1 MNKNFQQDQI
11 FYFLLIL
18 FIVISVFGKYV
29 IPIIVIGSLIF
40 LFINKTK
47 KYMDKENVIDVGQG
61 FDLKIF
67 KKGASVIVVLVIL
80 FLVGLFCFTII
91 PAGETGVYHLFG
103 KVRDNELSSGFH
115 FRNPLAIVTKMSV
128 RTEEYTMS
136 IIKDEGKV
144 RGADAIK
151 ALTKE
156 GLEVDLDM
164 TILYH
169 LNENDASKVFE
180 RVGLNYV
187 EKIIRPSI
195 KSGIREVVANYD
207 AKDIYSDK
215 REEVAKMI
223 LDKLKTEID
232 PRGIIIEDV
241 LLRNVNLPAKLSNA
255 IQEKLTAEQESQRY
269 EFVLQREEKEAER
282 KRIEASGQRD
292 AQKIVNE
299 SLTSRYLNYLYIKE
313 LKDREGTIYVPVSPS
328 SGMPMFKGL

>member
-1 MNKNFQQDQI
+1 MNRKFQQDQI
-11 FYFLLIL
+11 FYLLLIA
-18 FIVISVFGKYV
+18 FII
-29 IPIIVIGSLIF
+29 IPLLGRYALPVIVIGVLVF
-40 LFINKTK
+40 LFINKLK
-47 KYMDKENVIDVGQG
+47 KHMDKENIIDVGQG

-67 KKGASVIVVLVIL
+67 KKGVGLISVLIIL
-80 FLVGLFCFTII
+80 FIVGLFCFTII

-103 KVRDNELSSGFH
+103 KVRDKELSSGFH
-115 FRNPLAIVTKMSV
+115 IRNPFAVITKMSI

-136 IIKDEGKV
+136 IIRDEGKKK
-144 RGADAIK
+144 GADAIK

-169 LNENDASKVFE
+169 LNEEDASNVFKN
-180 RVGLNYV
+180 VGLNYV

-195 KSGIREVVANYD
+195 RSGIREVVANYD

-215 REEVAKMI
+215 REEAAKMI

-232 PRGIIIEDV
+232 PRGIVIEDV

-269 EFVLQREEKEAER
+269 EFVLEREEKEAER